1 MSPLRS
7 RRNPRKAVCLRCSSL
22 KLQIVAVTADLEVLV
37 ATAALTTTSGA
48 QPSILYEKLLLN
60 PEKTAD
66 IVSRIEVQ
74 HGSIM
79 EHNRLAWVLEAKE
92 KEVLAVLLK
101 NRFFNFTRLTPE
113 KWLVSGNLRTVLEYT
128 ASNESEL
135 SFALIESIRNLAPHI
150 YEHARR
156 KTD

>member
-1 MSPLRS
+1 
-7 RRNPRKAVCLRCSSL
+7 L
-22 KLQIVAVTADLEVLV
+22 KLQIVAVTANLEVLV

-79 EHNRLAWVLEAKE
+79 EHNRLTWVLEAKE
-92 KEVLAVLLK
+92 KEVLEILLK

-113 KWLVSGNLRTVLEYT
+113 KWLVSGNIRTVMEYA
-128 ASNESEL
+128 ASNKGEL
-135 SFALIESIRNLAPHI
+135 SIALIESIRSFAPHI
-150 YEHARR
+150 YEHLRR
-156 KTD
+156 NTN

>member
-1 MSPLRS
+1 MYPSRL
-7 RRNPRKAVCLRCSSL
+7 RRNPRKAACPRCSSL
-22 KLQIVAVTADLEVLV
+22 KLQIVTVTDNLEVLV
-37 ATAALTTTSGA
+37 APAALTTTSGA

-79 EHNRLAWVLEAKE
+79 EHNRLTWVLEAKE
-92 KEVLAVLLK
+92 KEVLDVLLK

-113 KWLVSGNLRTVLEYT
+113 KWLVSGNLRTVIDYAT
-128 ASNESEL
+128 FNEGEL
-135 SFALIESIRNLAPHI
+135 SFALIESIQCFAPHI
-150 YEHARR
+150 YEHLRR